1 MRWEINI
8 INLIDSFRAP
18 VWYGRWCRLFPKA
31 PFKDGKINFLVTFC
45 VQLHRKL
52 LDPRRLSHSK
62 TFSCKIDPAKKEGIL
77 VFLQDPLTCQEN
89 TCMKI
94 NFNFLHFTS
103 LLTPLFLRIYFLR
116 NISTTEQSLR
126 ISHGKVPVTNDTKG
140 HIKL

>member
-1 MRWEINI
+1 MVVGVVCPRRPHSLAWKGGENQ
-8 INLIDSFRAP
+8 LSRD
-18 VWYGRWCRLFPKA
+18 
-31 PFKDGKINFLVTFC
+31 FLC
-45 VQLHRKL
+45 VQLSRKL
-52 LDPRRLSHSK
+52 LDPRQLSHWK
-62 TFSCKIDPAKKEGIL
+62 TLSRKVDPAKKEGIL
-77 VFLQDPLTCQEN
+77 VFLQDTLTCQEN